1 MQAWCR
7 SAGHPASGGQVY
19 MGRGWACWVGG
30 AGAGTRGTVDDGDE
44 RDAGS
49 NRLYLYATSA
59 VPPHRRHRPPLQATA
74 PPLHRPAPA
83 PPRTAPAA
91 GTRHR
96 TAPAPHRPCSVIY
109 VGYRDFR

>member
-74 PPLHRPAPA
+74 LPLHRPAPA

-96 TAPAPHRPCSVIY
+96 YRPGPAPPLLRNICGLS
-109 VGYRDFR
+109 

>member
-96 TAPAPHRPCSVIY
+96 YRPGPAPPLLRNICGLS
-109 VGYRDFR
+109 